1 MGPDDPPASNLNS
14 ADCFQNPYVTF
25 VLTNTGLWGQM
36 KGLATWTSYF
46 EAHSFSLAFVSLQE
60 GSGMNFSELGTCAEY
75 LLFALPD
82 PSLSWQTD
90 PAVAPMNSASWCSCL
105 CRIPSPQIRAGL
117 VNHL

>member
-46 EAHSFSLAFVSLQE
+46 EAHSFSLAFVQFGL
-60 GSGMNFSELGTCAEY
+60 FHIKRVSEQRLSFGFKLYRPVPHGEQIQRLALCILAFPTLPKQAQVTTASREAEEANTHTC
-75 LLFALPD
+75 
-82 PSLSWQTD
+82 
-90 PAVAPMNSASWCSCL
+90 
-105 CRIPSPQIRAGL
+105 
-117 VNHL
+117 